1 MLILGS
7 SEETYHHAAARIHK
21 LLAAQVPSAATND
34 ATRSGILPKAVV
46 DAAVRR
52 VSERTNWGVENGVA
66 VCEPIKFPV
75 S

>member
-1 MLILGS
+1 MLTLGF

-34 ATRSGILPKAVV
+34 ATGSGVLPKAVV

-52 VSERTNWGVENGVA
+52 VSERINWGVENGVA
-66 VCEPIKFPV
+66 VCKPIKFAV
-75 S
+75 A